1 MRIKAFLRRYW
12 MVACI
17 SIAFAVGL
25 NSILLV
31 SDVARYSKAYQEA
44 AASLYAPPLWKQIL
58 YSGILIPIME
68 EMIFRGCIYR
78 FLRRRVPFWW
88 SALISAM
95 LFGIYHGNLVQF
107 IYAGICGFMLAYL
120 YEKYRYIAVPI
131 VAHMLMNIVVCL
143 MSDFGGFTWVMGDTV
158 RVVIIISGCIL
169 LTAYMFARIQKVD
182 ETPEIDILQNC

>member
-12 MVACI
+12 MVVCI

-31 SDVARYSKAYQEA
+31 ADIARYSKAYQEA
-44 AASLYAPPLWKQIL
+44 AASLYAPPLWQQIL
-58 YSGILIPIME
+58 YSGILIPIIE
-68 EMIFRGCIYR
+68 EMVFRGGIYR
-78 FLRRRVPFWW
+78 LMRRRVPFLW

-143 MSDFGGFTWVMGDTV
+143 MSAFGGFVWLMDHMV
-158 RVVIIISGCIL
+158 RVVLIISGCIL
-169 LTAYMFARIQKVD
+169 LAAYMFVLIQKKD